1 MKRKMKKKITSA
13 LVLTLVLAALLTLVA
28 CNTVDATGLWE
39 NATHRRD
46 MEFGSGALTVYV
58 EVKAG
63 EESVTFTVNTDE
75 TILGDALLEH
85 GLIDG
90 EESQYGLYVKKVNGI
105 VADYDV
111 DQSYWGF
118 YKDGEYMLT
127 GVDVTEIENGAHY
140 ELVYVK

>member
-1 MKRKMKKKITSA
+1 MKKKITSA
-13 LVLTLVLAALLTLVA
+13 LVLTLLLAALLTLVA

-39 NATHRRD
+39 NATYRRD

-63 EESVTFTVNTDE
+63 EESVTFTVNTDK

-127 GVDVTEIENGAHY
+127 GVDATEIENGAHY